1 MNSIQ
6 KKYVFHG
13 HSAFLLSGLCSIS
26 SGIIVSLLQEKY
38 GFSYSFSGILLSI
51 MSIGNMA
58 ACFVS
63 GILPEKI
70 GQKKSVAVLCSG
82 YFSGYLLMAFFGSPG
97 ILAAA
102 FLLTGIAKGS
112 AINNCTVLVGNNS
125 VNRTK
130 ALSLMHACYA
140 TGAMVCP
147 FVITAFMYVNRNLPM
162 SGIAFCGLLMWLVF
176 MTAGLSEKA
185 SDSSKKGE
193 SDFSFL
199 KSTRFWLL
207 CSLIFCQNAAET
219 AVTGWLVSYYKG
231 NGILS
236 GNLSTYT
243 ITVMWASTLVVRLM
257 IAFVFPVKNAFKA
270 TAIMGLGCSFMY
282 FGLICA
288 KSPVPAVLMLIGFSA
303 FMAGVNPIGVAG
315 VGSQL
320 SGKSMAVLLP
330 VAGLG
335 QIIMPYLI
343 GVIADSS
350 SLQTGMMINVIPCAG
365 IFIISRIIPK
375 FL

>member
-1 MNSIQ
+1 
-6 KKYVFHG
+6 
-13 HSAFLLSGLCSIS
+13 
-26 SGIIVSLLQEKY
+26 
-38 GFSYSFSGILLSI
+38 
-51 MSIGNMA
+51 
-58 ACFVS
+58 
-63 GILPEKI
+63 
-70 GQKKSVAVLCSG
+70 
-82 YFSGYLLMAFFGSPG
+82 
-97 ILAAA
+97 
-102 FLLTGIAKGS
+102 
-112 AINNCTVLVGNNS
+112 
-125 VNRTK
+125 
-130 ALSLMHACYA
+130 
-140 TGAMVCP
+140 
-147 FVITAFMYVNRNLPM
+147 
-162 SGIAFCGLLMWLVF
+162 
-176 MTAGLSEKA
+176 
-185 SDSSKKGE
+185 
-193 SDFSFL
+193 
-199 KSTRFWLL
+199 
-207 CSLIFCQNAAET
+207 
-219 AVTGWLVSYYKG
+219 
-231 NGILS
+231 
-236 GNLSTYT
+236 
-243 ITVMWASTLVVRLM
+243 M